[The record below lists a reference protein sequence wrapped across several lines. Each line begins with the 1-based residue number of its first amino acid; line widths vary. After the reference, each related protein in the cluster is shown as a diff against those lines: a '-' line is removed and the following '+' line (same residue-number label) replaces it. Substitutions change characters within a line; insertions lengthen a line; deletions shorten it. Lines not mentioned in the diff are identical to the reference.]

1 MRQFKYKIPQ
11 TDTRPLFY
19 KDKGA
24 YADSVLTANKDK
36 EWVQRL
42 IIKDR
47 TSIPDPYDP
56 KLKSTHLM
64 ADNGEGY
71 VYPTVIKDNTGNLIH
86 YPSSLK
92 MNEDQAIEYAKQNNL
107 GIQLPKE
114 EGTWFANNGYK
125 TGKIGQEY
133 FSESKTPKWKTAKS
147 PSQVKSGGVRLF
159 KSQE

>member
-1 MRQFKYKIPQ
+1 MRQFKYKLPQ

-42 IIKDR
+42 INKDR
-47 TSIPDPYDP
+47 TSIPNPLEP
-56 KLKSTHLM
+56 NSNSTSTHLM
-64 ADNGEGY
+64 ADDGNGY
-71 VYPTVIKDNTGNLIH
+71 VYPTVIKDKDGNLIH
-86 YPSSLK
+86 YPTVYGIK
-92 MNEDQAIEYAKQNNL
+92 TEDDQIEYAKKNNL

-133 FSESKTPKWKTAKS
+133 VNVPKWKTAKS

-159 KSQE
+159 KSQ